1 MDGDRTHAR
10 PKRVFVGRRPELA
23 ALSAALA
30 SACAGDPQV
39 VLIEGQ
45 AGVGKSSLISQ
56 FLGGQPSVTV
66 ITASGDEA
74 ETYLPYGLI
83 DQLTAEAVAVSADAL
98 AGLQLLAHGPAADAD
113 PVKVGVELL
122 ELISSL
128 GGETVVVVIEDL
140 QWADPPSARSLLFA
154 CRRLSADRVLVILT
168 GRPGGTSS
176 LGEGWER
183 FISGDRRSTRVTL
196 TGLGVDELGELCRAL
211 GRTGLSDRAFRR
223 LRRFTGGSP
232 LLTRELLAELMDET
246 LNDGHG
252 MLRAPRSLADVIRL
266 RLGALSA
273 AARDLAAAAA
283 VLGEHST
290 LVDVA
295 AVAATMDPVAGTTD
309 PAAGTTDPAAALG
322 EAERA
327 GILLEEETPSGWR
340 LSFPHLLVRQAVY
353 GELGPERRRA
363 LHLRAAAVVGGE
375 HSLAHR
381 TAAASGA
388 DRALAS
394 DLERAAGHAAA
405 AGNLR
410 LAARYLQQA
419 AMVSGAGPERAER
432 TLLSFEVLVR
442 AADVSR
448 AEAARPAVEL
458 LTASARRDAAL
469 GQLALLAARP
479 ADARVLL
486 QSAWDAHDPARD
498 KAAGQDAATGLGMLF
513 GMSGS
518 FTASN
523 MWLDRAME
531 SATGSEP
538 WYETVRGMRA
548 MQLTLSGQGRKALG
562 LFDDL
567 PERAAMVPSG
577 QTGSVA
583 YRGIVKLWTSD
594 PYGATEDLGVAVKR
608 IGAGL
613 QVRFPGQTLAF
624 LADAEFRHGRWDDCQ
639 DHADLAVSLARDA
652 DLHYDLPIVHSV
664 AARVPACR
672 GDWSTAAGHV
682 EAAEEAARAFGGFAE
697 ILAGS
702 ARCILGFARD
712 EPGEVLLG
720 AAMALAVP
728 EIDCY
733 DDPAAFWWRP
743 LEAWA
748 LIRSGRLADAESVLL
763 AYESRATDRGQSLA
777 LINAAWLRGW
787 LAMAHTEFEQAEQVL
802 RKGCQACANE
812 PFPFHRGLLNLQHG
826 RCLSR
831 LRRRKLAIAAI
842 RTADDIFS
850 GLAAHPF
857 MQATSAELTALGVRP
872 RRGGDPDLP
881 GLTTQELRVA
891 RLVASGLSNRETAEQ
906 LYLSPKTVEY
916 HLASA
921 FTKLGVNDRHQLT
934 ARIRLSAGT
943 QQRSLGK
950 NLGKLPM
957 PLMRMM
963 RSFVLTWCSRLGRA
977 ARVRSLPAGPQSRPL
992 GRGRRGVVLAKCSA
1006 HAVVLRL
1013 LDGHPAVA
1021 DAHPL
1026 ACRDHRKACRD
1037 RGSTERDRSSG
1048 RRGASDGG
1056 RGRNSGPS
1064 GSCRL
1069 AGSLSSVGDQPAASQ
1084 AARGNQGQ
1092 VIVPC

>member
-30 SACAGDPQV
+30 SARAGDPQV

-45 AGVGKSSLISQ
+45 AGVGKSSLISE
-56 FLGGQPSVTV
+56 FLRGQPSVPV
-66 ITASGDEA
+66 VAASGDET
-74 ETYLPYGLI
+74 ETDLPYGLI
-83 DQLTAEAVAVSADAL
+83 GQLVAEAVAVSADAL
-98 AGLQLLAHGPAADAD
+98 ADLQLLSHGPRPDAD
-113 PVKVGVELL
+113 PVKVGMEVL

-128 GGETVVVVIEDL
+128 QGADAAAVVIEDL
-140 QWADPPSARSLLFA
+140 QWADPLSARSLLFA

-168 GRPGGTSS
+168 CRPGGVSS
-176 LGEGWER
+176 PGEGWKR
-183 FISGDRRSTRVTL
+183 FVSGDRRSTRVTL
-196 TGLGVDELGELCRAL
+196 AGLGLDELGMLCRAL

-223 LRRFTGGSP
+223 LRRFTGGNP
-232 LLTRELLAELMDET
+232 LLTRELLAELTDDA
-246 LNDGHG
+246 LNDVHG
-252 MLRAPRSLADVIRL
+252 MLRAPRSLADVIHL
-266 RLGALSA
+266 RLGALSS

-295 AVAATMDPVAGTTD
+295 AVAGTPGPGAGTTGQ
-309 PAAGTTDPAAALG
+309 PAEAAAALG

-353 GELGPERRRA
+353 GGLGAERRRA

-381 TAAASGA
+381 TAAAAGA
-388 DRALAS
+388 DGVLAS
-394 DLERAAGHAAA
+394 DLERAADQAAA

-419 AMVSGAGPERAER
+419 ATVSGAGPERAER
-432 TLLSFEVLVR
+432 TLSSFELLVR

-458 LTASARRDAAL
+458 LPASARRDAAL

-498 KAAGQDAATGLGMLF
+498 KAAGQDAAIGLGMLF

-518 FTASN
+518 FTASA
-523 MWLDRAME
+523 MWLDRALE
-531 SATGSEP
+531 GATGSEP

-548 MQLTLSGQGRKALG
+548 MQFTLSGRGDKALG

-567 PERAAMVPSG
+567 PERAGMVPSA
-577 QTGSVA
+577 QTGSLA

-594 PYGATEDLGVAVKR
+594 PHGATEDLGVAVKR
-608 IGAGL
+608 ITAGL

-624 LADAEFRHGRWDDCQ
+624 LAHAEFRHGRWDDCQ

-697 ILAGS
+697 ILAAS
-702 ARCILGFARD
+702 ARSILGFARD
-712 EPGEVLLG
+712 EPDEVLLG

-743 LEAWA
+743 LQIWA
-748 LIRSGRLADAESVLL
+748 LIRTGRLGDAESVLL
-763 AYESRATDRGQSLA
+763 AYESRATNRGHSVA

-787 LAMAHTEFEQAEQVL
+787 LAMARGEFELAEQVL
-802 RKGCQACANE
+802 RTGCQACAGE
-812 PFPFHRGLLNLQHG
+812 PFPFHRGLLKLQHG

-831 LRRRKLAIAAI
+831 LRQRKAAI
-842 RTADDIFS
+842 VAVRAADDIFS
-850 GLAAHPF
+850 GLGAHPF
-857 MQATSAELTALGVRP
+857 MRATSAELAALGVRP
-872 RRGGDPDLP
+872 RGGGDPDLP

-921 FTKLGVNDRHQLT
+921 FTKLGVSDRHQL
-934 ARIRLSAGT
+934 ADRVRPRQVPP
-943 QQRSLGK
+943 QQSLGK
-950 NLGKLPM
+950 NLGTLPM

-963 RSFVLTWCSRLGRA
+963 RSFVLTYCGR
-977 ARVRSLPAGPQSRPL
+977 
-992 GRGRRGVVLAKCSA
+992 
-1006 HAVVLRL
+1006 
-1013 LDGHPAVA
+1013 
-1021 DAHPL
+1021 
-1026 ACRDHRKACRD
+1026 
-1037 RGSTERDRSSG
+1037 
-1048 RRGASDGG
+1048 
-1056 RGRNSGPS
+1056 
-1064 GSCRL
+1064 
-1069 AGSLSSVGDQPAASQ
+1069 
-1084 AARGNQGQ
+1084 
-1092 VIVPC
+1092 